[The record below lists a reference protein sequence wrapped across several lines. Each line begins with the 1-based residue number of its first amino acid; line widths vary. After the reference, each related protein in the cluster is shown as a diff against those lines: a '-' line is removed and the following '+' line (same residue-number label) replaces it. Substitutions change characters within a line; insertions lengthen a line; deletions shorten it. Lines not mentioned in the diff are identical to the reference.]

1 MQPTTSSSL
10 IPAST
15 KTSGPL
21 NDIPALHC
29 YRLDIKA
36 IVPLFRDPRIKLTFP
51 SFPKI
56 LTDSKITVSTW
67 EPLDINASRSGSLFG
82 NNARGGGN
90 ANSSKGFGTG
100 GFSSGL
106 FGSSTSSGGLFA
118 IVPIAE
124 TRPKV
129 RGFLATP
136 LTAETMPTMGGFS
149 KAFL

>member
-10 IPAST
+10 IPAPT

-21 NDIPALHC
+21 NDIPVLHC
-29 YRLDIKA
+29 YCLDIKA
-36 IVPLFRDPRIKLTFP
+36 IMPLFRDPRIKL

-56 LTDSKITVSTW
+56 LTDSRITVSPW

-106 FGSSTSSGGLFA
+106 FGSSTSSGGLCA
-118 IVPIAE
+118 LVPIAE

-129 RGFLATP
+129 RGFLAPP